1 MKRFG
6 IAVIT
11 ALLTVSVVAAS
22 SVPVVPTTVT
32 RHVTSSEV
40 VPLTSTSTYLT
51 TETTVSNSTTT
62 LRETTVS
69 TGLDGRTTIRP
80 LEHESF
86 GALLFRRGES
96 LSVTFTTSDKV
107 DFYVFLP
114 PEFSK
119 WSNSICKC
127 VGDPLYSR
135 RGVTQGTYQY
145 THTRD
150 TQIQLDVVLYDPN
163 IGIPGLIG
171 KTVDIESFRSA
182 AVRLRPEER
191 RVTETVAVTTSSIVT
206 GTRTVT
212 ETTTITEQIT
222 VPLIDY
228 FLRPVS

>member
-1 MKRFG
+1 
-6 IAVIT
+6 
-11 ALLTVSVVAAS
+11 VSS
-22 SVPVVPTTVT
+22 
-32 RHVTSSEV
+32 
-40 VPLTSTSTYLT
+40 
-51 TETTVSNSTTT
+51 STTT

-86 GALLFRRGES
+86 GVLLFRRGES
-96 LSVTFTTSDKV
+96 LSITFTTSDKV
-107 DFYVFLP
+107 DFSVFLP

-191 RVTETVAVTTSSIVT
+191 RVTETVAVTTGSIVT

-212 ETTTITEQIT
+212 ETTTITDQIT
-222 VPLIDY
+222 EIYNRHYFFQVSQHFWEEARRYRLPLVIILMGSKADLV
-228 FLRPVS
+228 FTSPCRNGPANLTFRATTNVESRFA